1 MHEDLNPS
9 LETLA
14 KQAADHAAIRSI
26 TDTFRLLGV
35 DITEMDDLNDMRD
48 DFRFLRR
55 QREALEVR
63 RTEAS
68 KSLVTAVVGGVVGM
82 IISALTWLATIARHP
97 Q

>member
-1 MHEDLNPS
+1 MHEDPNLS
-9 LETLA
+9 LESLA
-14 KQAADHAAIRSI
+14 KQAADRAALRSI

-55 QREALEVR
+55 QREALEIR
-63 RTEAS
+63 RSETS
-68 KSLVTAVVGGVVGM
+68 KSLVTAIVGGFVGM
-82 IISALTWLATIARHP
+82 VISALTWLATVARHP

>member
-1 MHEDLNPS
+1 MLEDSNPS
-9 LETLA
+9 LESLA
-14 KQAADHAAIRSI
+14 QQAADRAALRSI

-35 DITEMDDLNDMRD
+35 DITEMDDLNDLRD

-55 QREALEVR
+55 QRESLEIR
-63 RTEAS
+63 RAETS

-82 IISALTWLATIARHP
+82 IISAITWLATVARHS